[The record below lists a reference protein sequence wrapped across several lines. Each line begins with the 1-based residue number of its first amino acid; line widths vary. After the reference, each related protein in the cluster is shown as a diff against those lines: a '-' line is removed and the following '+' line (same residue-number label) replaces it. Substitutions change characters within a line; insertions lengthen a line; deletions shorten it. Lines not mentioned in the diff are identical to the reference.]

1 MQVKLSRPLDFLVVA
16 DHSDNMGFF
25 PRLNSG
31 DPEMLADPD
40 WQTLVRHDPG
50 RRADRCRGCH
60 RDHRGV
66 LTGHLP
72 GRPGLATGQ
81 PGLSFGLGRDHRRR
95 GQVQRPGQFTAF
107 IGYEWTS
114 NTGGNNLHR
123 VVVYR
128 DDAIKAGVNEPY
140 TTLRPAGSDNP
151 RDLWK
156 WMDAYQD
163 KTGGQLLAIA
173 HNGNLSNG
181 IMFPV
186 VDSFSGKELD
196 RAYAETRMKWEPLY
210 EATQI
215 KGDGETHPLLSADDE
230 FADYETWDQG
240 NLDLSA
246 VKQDDMLQYEYARSA
261 LQIGLQLEQQLGV
274 NPYQFG
280 MIGSTD
286 SHTGLATAEE
296 ENFFGKHSGTEPGPE
311 RYKHPMGRP
320 ATAPTRAGTWCPRA
334 RRRLG
339 AREHARGAVR
349 CHDAQGNLR
358 HHRTAHAGALLW
370 RLGIH
375 GRGCQSR
382 LPANIGYRK
391 GVPMGGKLPAPAK
404 GKTAPTFLVAALK
417 DPLSGNLD
425 RIQIVKGWVD
435 NNGKRHEKVYD
446 VAWSGERQP
455 GADGKLPAVGNTVDV
470 ANATWT
476 NSIGAPELI
485 ATWVDPDFDPALSA
499 VYYARVLEIPTPRWT
514 AYEAKRFGI
523 DMPAAAEMV
532 TQERAYTSPIWYTP
546 G

>member
-40 WQTLVRHDPG
+40 GKTLVRHDPG

-66 LTGHLP
+66 FTGHLP

-81 PGLSFGLGRDHRRR
+81 PGLSFGLGRDHRGR

-186 VDSFSGKELD
+186 VDSFSGKERRSCLRRD
-196 RAYAETRMKWEPLY
+196 AHELGAAVRGNP
-210 EATQI
+210 
-215 KGDGETHPLLSADDE
+215 
-230 FADYETWDQG
+230 DQG
-240 NLDLSA
+240 
-246 VKQDDMLQYEYARSA
+246 
-261 LQIGLQLEQQLGV
+261 
-274 NPYQFG
+274 
-280 MIGSTD
+280 
-286 SHTGLATAEE
+286 
-296 ENFFGKHSGTEPGPE
+296 
-311 RYKHPMGRP
+311 
-320 ATAPTRAGTWCPRA
+320 
-334 RRRLG
+334 
-339 AREHARGAVR
+339 
-349 CHDAQGNLR
+349 
-358 HHRTAHAGALLW
+358 
-370 RLGIH
+370 
-375 GRGCQSR
+375 
-382 LPANIGYRK
+382 
-391 GVPMGGKLPAPAK
+391 
-404 GKTAPTFLVAALK
+404 
-417 DPLSGNLD
+417 
-425 RIQIVKGWVD
+425 
-435 NNGKRHEKVYD
+435 
-446 VAWSGERQP
+446 
-455 GADGKLPAVGNTVDV
+455 
-470 ANATWT
+470 
-476 NSIGAPELI
+476 
-485 ATWVDPDFDPALSA
+485 
-499 VYYARVLEIPTPRWT
+499 
-514 AYEAKRFGI
+514 
-523 DMPAAAEMV
+523 
-532 TQERAYTSPIWYTP
+532 
-546 G
+546 